1 MPFGF
6 HSLFGDRPSR
16 SDVTLSANRAS
27 SEYPSEEIIDNQAEQ
42 EESRAVTRRVGRL
55 LKGGAAAKSSTSRC
69 RWKGTVSR
77 KAKRGKTRQKKGR
90 PGTKGR
96 KQRKPAKKT
105 KKKKKAKQTR
115 GKSTLSKQAIEK
127 IIRSLSA
134 NRQKPKKPAI
144 RCRRR

>member
-16 SDVTLSANRAS
+16 SDVALPANRTS
-27 SEYPSEEIIDNQAEQ
+27 SEYPSDEIIDNQAEQ
-42 EESRAVTRRVGRL
+42 EESRSATRRVGRL
-55 LKGGAAAKSSTSRC
+55 LKGGAAAKSSTGR
-69 RWKGTVSR
+69 RRRKGTVSG
-77 KAKRGKTRQKKGR
+77 KAKRGKARQKKGR
-90 PGTKGR
+90 LGTKGR

-115 GKSTLSKQAIEK
+115 GKSVLSKQAIEK

-134 NRQKPKKPAI
+134 NRQKPKKPAN
-144 RCRRR
+144 RRRRR